1 VASETSTSCRSGCG
15 ELDAVRRPAPREGA
29 AAQEEPSISVAPST
43 GLADGQTVTVSGGPF
58 PALVG
63 AVVAQC
69 AEPVDQT
76 VESVVSRCQFSF
88 EARFDA
94 EGNLVPASLT
104 VHEIITSVGGPLP
117 GGSTTFDCTVDD
129 CSVGVFG
136 FLLSD
141 NSTLV
146 GAWVPIR
153 FGPDVPT
160 TRADCTNGGWRD
172 LADDGAQP
180 FRTQGQCVRFVVA
193 HRP

>member
-1 VASETSTSCRSGCG
+1 MLSVVLLLAQ
-15 ELDAVRRPAPREGA
+15 GA

-160 TRADCTNGGWRD
+160 TRADERRLAGPRRRRSAALPDPGPVRALRGGAPALTR
-172 LADDGAQP
+172 LSPGAWP
-180 FRTQGQCVRFVVA
+180 ARR
-193 HRP
+193 R